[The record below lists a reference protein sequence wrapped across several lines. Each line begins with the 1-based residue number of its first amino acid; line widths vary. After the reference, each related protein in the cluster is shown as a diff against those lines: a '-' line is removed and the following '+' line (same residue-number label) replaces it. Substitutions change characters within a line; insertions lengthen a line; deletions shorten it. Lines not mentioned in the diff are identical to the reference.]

1 MLRLRVVRWTN
12 CTPTSRSSAA
22 MRRLTVVLGMPSRR
36 AAAVKLPASTTRAN
50 MAISLRSIIVANNE
64 TMFLNYRQLWVNA
77 IEANSAPSKTGS
89 RPMTTKRNVLV
100 TGATGQQGG
109 AVARAL
115 LSRGHRVKALTRKPD
130 SGAAR
135 QLMSAGADLVTGD
148 LGDAA
153 SVLKAASGV
162 STMFLMG
169 NSYEAGT
176 EEETRQGII
185 AAEAA
190 KAAGVGHLIYSS
202 VADANKKTG
211 IPHFESKYLVEKHVA
226 GLGLPYTISAPVAFM
241 ENIVAPWSIGA
252 LRQGTHAFAMP
263 PKRVL
268 QLVALAD
275 IGAFVSALVERREQV
290 FGKRFDFAGDELSGE
305 EQAKILSHAIGRPI
319 NYQEIPIAAAR
330 QQSEDAALMLEWFDR
345 VGYDADIVALRR
357 DFSEVRWHSFAD
369 WARAFDWSVLERTS
383 SVA

>member
-1 MLRLRVVRWTN
+1 M
-12 CTPTSRSSAA
+12 
-22 MRRLTVVLGMPSRR
+22 
-36 AAAVKLPASTTRAN
+36 STK
-50 MAISLRSIIVANNE
+50 RSI
-64 TMFLNYRQLWVNA
+64 
-77 IEANSAPSKTGS
+77 
-89 RPMTTKRNVLV
+89 LV

-130 SGAAR
+130 SDAAR

-148 LGDAA
+148 LGNAA
-153 SVLKAASGV
+153 SVLKSASDVG
-162 STMFLMG
+162 TMFLMG
-169 NSYEAGT
+169 NSYEAGA

-226 GLGLPYTISAPVAFM
+226 GLGIPYTISAPVAFM
-241 ENIVAPWSIGA
+241 ENFVAPWSIGA
-252 LRQGTHAFAMP
+252 LHQGTHAFAMP

-275 IGAFVSALVERREQV
+275 IGAFVAALVERREQV

-305 EQAKILSHAIGRPI
+305 ERAKILSHAIGRRI

-330 QQSEDAALMLEWFDR
+330 QQSEDAALMFEWFDR
-345 VGYDADIVALRR
+345 VGYDADIAALRR
-357 DFSEVRWHSFAD
+357 DFSEVPWHSFAD
-369 WARAFDWSVLERTS
+369 WAREFDWGVLER
-383 SVA
+383 A

>member
-1 MLRLRVVRWTN
+1 
-12 CTPTSRSSAA
+12 
-22 MRRLTVVLGMPSRR
+22 
-36 AAAVKLPASTTRAN
+36 
-50 MAISLRSIIVANNE
+50 
-64 TMFLNYRQLWVNA
+64 
-77 IEANSAPSKTGS
+77 
-89 RPMTTKRNVLV
+89 
-100 TGATGQQGG
+100 
-109 AVARAL
+109 
-115 LSRGHRVKALTRKPD
+115 
-130 SGAAR
+130 
-135 QLMSAGADLVTGD
+135 MSAGADLVTGD

-176 EEETRQGII
+176 EEETHQGII

-275 IGAFVSALVERREQV
+275 IGAFVAALIERREQV
-290 FGKRFDFAGDELSGE
+290 LGKRFDLGGDELSGE
-305 EQAKILSHAIGRPI
+305 ERAKILSHAIGRTI

-345 VGYDADIVALRR
+345 VGYDADIAALRR